1 MNTEMGFME
10 SIRSVQTGK
19 DKILEADAKFV
30 LLKPQKWEI
39 KPSKKRKTEI
49 SAHDMNKTFC
59 REVWRC

>member
-1 MNTEMGFME
+1 ME